1 MIRKKSVLLFSLAAL
16 AFWPFSISSTSPA
29 SLPQSTQDML
39 KKIKLDPSILHDIDQ
54 ELAVP
59 KDLME
64 KARKEGRVRVQ
75 GTPGEARDE
84 KIFFAPFR
92 ERYPFISLEY
102 SGTSQQDRAVKT
114 LVSYRS
120 GRILGEI
127 VESLSGAVLTFVEAG
142 ALEDLRNL
150 PGWEK
155 ILSTA
160 KDTNGLWANLQQN
173 YWCMSYNTKLVKKES
188 LPKRWEDLLGD
199 RRWKGGNLALANR
212 PSQWALQIWRVKGEK
227 WTKDFLTQVF
237 TELRPQL
244 RKEGTNTLPQ
254 LVAAGEFHA
263 VIPSMAPHVSR
274 IASEGA
280 PVGYH
285 CPEPVPATL
294 GGSAILK
301 GAPYINAGRLL
312 MNWLMSKEGQIAR
325 YATFDSTPSHKDL
338 QRKEFLPFPEEI
350 LGKQVITPEPAFQ
363 EKTLPNLNEFWNGLW
378 MRGANVR

>member
-1 MIRKKSVLLFSLAAL
+1 MIGMKKFPVVFFAA
-16 AFWPFSISSTSPA
+16 AFWIFSFATVFSA
-29 SLPQSTQDML
+29 SLPPSTQGML
-39 KKIKLDPSILHDIDQ
+39 KKHKLDPSILHDIDK

-59 KDLME
+59 PDLLE
-64 KARKEGRVRVQ
+64 KAKKEGRVRVQ

-114 LVSYRS
+114 LTAYRS
-120 GRILGEI
+120 GRILGEV
-127 VESLSGAVLTFVEAG
+127 VESLSGAVLTYVEAG
-142 ALEDLRNL
+142 ALEDMRAL
-150 PGWEK
+150 PNWDK
-155 ILSTA
+155 ILPTA
-160 KDTNGLWANLQQN
+160 RDADGLWANLQQN
-173 YWCMSYNTKLVKKES
+173 YWCMSYNTKLVKKED
-188 LPKRWEDLLGD
+188 LPKGWEDLLKNPK
-199 RRWKGGNLALANR
+199 WKGGNLALANR

-227 WTKDFLTQVF
+227 WTKDFLRQVF

-294 GGSAILK
+294 GGSGILK
-301 GAPYINAGRLL
+301 GAPYMNAGRVL
-312 MNWLMSKEGQIAR
+312 MNWLMSKEGQISR
-325 YATFDSTPSHKDL
+325 YATYDSTPSHKDL
-338 QRKEFLPFPEEI
+338 QRKEFLPFPEEV
-350 LGKQVITPEPAFQ
+350 LGKQVVTPEPAFQ
-363 EKTLPNLNEFWNGLW
+363 EKTLPDLNEFWNKLW
-378 MRGANVR
+378 LGGAGAR

>member
-1 MIRKKSVLLFSLAAL
+1 MIGMRKFPVVFFAA
-16 AFWPFSISSTSPA
+16 AFWIFSFAPVFSA
-29 SLPQSTQDML
+29 SLPPSTQGML
-39 KKIKLDPSILHDIDQ
+39 KKHKLDPSILHDIDK

-59 KDLME
+59 PDLLE
-64 KARKEGRVRVQ
+64 KAKKEGRVRVQ

-114 LVSYRS
+114 LTAYRS
-120 GRILGEI
+120 GRILGEV
-127 VESLSGAVLTFVEAG
+127 VESLSGAVLTYVEAG
-142 ALEDLRNL
+142 ALEDMRTL
-150 PGWEK
+150 PNWDK
-155 ILSTA
+155 ILPTA

-173 YWCMSYNTKLVKKES
+173 YWCMSYNTKLVKKED
-188 LPKRWEDLLGD
+188 LPKSWEDLLKNPK
-199 RRWKGGNLALANR
+199 WKGGNLALANR
-212 PSQWALQIWRVKGEK
+212 PSQWALQLWRVKGEK

-237 TELRPQL
+237 TEIRPQL

-285 CPEPVPATL
+285 CPELVPATL
-294 GGSAILK
+294 GGSGILK
-301 GAPYINAGRLL
+301 GAPYMNAGRVL
-312 MNWLMSKEGQIAR
+312 MNWLMSKEGQISR
-325 YATFDSTPSHKDL
+325 YDTYDSTPSHKDL
-338 QRKEFLPFPEEI
+338 QRKEFLPFPEEV
-350 LGKQVITPEPAFQ
+350 LGKQVVTPEPAFQ
-363 EKTLPNLNEFWNGLW
+363 EKTLPDLNEFWNKLW
-378 MRGANVR
+378 LGGAGAR